1 MSALTVITL
10 NLTEAKKAREK
21 MKLRRGSAKA
31 KAKAKGKAKAKTKS
45 KVKRRLS
52 FGEKFGA
59 EEGGLQAA
67 ENIGS
72 GVAEPGQPDLHI
84 AEPSRPAGDKRQPF
98 VRGPTVHKNPPVMQ
112 TLAPPGCTIFLNCG
126 LV

>member
-10 NLTEAKKAREK
+10 NLTKAKKAREK

-31 KAKAKGKAKAKTKS
+31 KAKAKTKS
-45 KVKRRLS
+45 KIKRRLS

-67 ENIGS
+67 ENIIGS

>member
-1 MSALTVITL
+1 
-10 NLTEAKKAREK
+10 
-21 MKLRRGSAKA
+21 MKFRRGSAKA

-59 EEGGLQAA
+59 EEGGLQAEHQMPA